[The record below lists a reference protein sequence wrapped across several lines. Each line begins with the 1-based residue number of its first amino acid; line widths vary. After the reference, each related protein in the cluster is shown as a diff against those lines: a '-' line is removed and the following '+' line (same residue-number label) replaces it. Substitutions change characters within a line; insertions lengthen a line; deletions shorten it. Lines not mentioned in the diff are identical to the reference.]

1 MAAPQR
7 LQKLLA
13 RAGVASRRAAEELIL
28 AGRVTLNGERITTL
42 GTKADPEADQI
53 RVDGRQ
59 LQPAAPPRV
68 FALHKPRG
76 VVTTLDDPEGR
87 PTIRDHLPRAGVR
100 LFPIGRL
107 DFHSEGLL
115 LLTNDGEIADRVLRP
130 AAGILKTYHV
140 KVRGVPGA
148 NALERLGR
156 GLPLEGRKTLPAR
169 IAPLSTTPQGNSLWI
184 EVILQEGRRNQIR
197 RLFQMLGHPVQKLR
211 RVQVGA
217 IALGSLKPG
226 ECRELTQ
233 AEVGSLLRGDSP
245 APRRRRAAAR
255 PRRGRGAAAPPPN
268 GHRTSSARPAAEPV
282 FRPAEKSRRTR
293 KR

>member
-13 RAGVASRRAAEELIL
+13 RAGVTSRRGAEELIL

-42 GTKADPEADQI
+42 GTKADPDADQI
-53 RVDGRQ
+53 RVDGRE

-68 FALHKPRG
+68 FALNKPRG

-115 LLTNDGEIADRVLRP
+115 LLTNDGEISDRVLRP

-148 NALERLGR
+148 TALQRLGR

-226 ECRELTQ
+226 ESRELTQ
-233 AEVGSLLRGDSP
+233 AEVGSLLRGESP
-245 APRRRRAAAR
+245 PPRRRRAPAR
-255 PRRGRGAAAPPPN
+255 RKQGGGAPASRAPGRKSPSRTPRR
-268 GHRTSSARPAAEPV
+268 
-282 FRPAEKSRRTR
+282 
-293 KR
+293 